1 VRTDVPCERT
11 MTPAPDSSSERGSAL
26 LIVLLFAAIVA
37 IALYR
42 EVPVVVTEAKRQ
54 QEDVLVYR
62 GMQYQRAIQLYY
74 RKMGRYPPTIDALEN
89 TNRIRF
95 LRRRYKDPLT
105 GEDNWRLIHMSLG
118 GPIDSLIKP
127 LNGNGNGQP
136 FGQNA
141 SNQDGF
147 GQGGFGQ
154 GGSSQS
160 GFGQSGLGQSGFG
173 QNSTPQNNSQPDPNA
188 PLTNPQNGLQAD
200 PSPYPPRRGPAV
212 SAAGADGEGGG
223 AQSAQLDPATGQPV
237 FGEKQGVP
245 PQATGTAATFQFDAQ
260 AQLQAGGQNGQ
271 AGAGGP
277 AGLNSNTAQ
286 QGAGQPGQPG
296 VATAA
301 NANQPG
307 VDPNS
312 SVANQILRTA
322 GPTIT
327 PQQPQAQPGPVN
339 PFSAGSLGGVA
350 SRGKGHAIKVINDQT
365 DYAKWEFIYDYRK
378 DTGAG
383 GQGSLGVPA
392 VNGPQS
398 NPNTFTPTPQP
409 VGPAPA
415 TITNQ

>member
-1 VRTDVPCERT
+1 VRTKVSLKGK
-11 MTPAPDSSSERGSAL
+11 SSPGGDSERGSAL

-37 IALYR
+37 ISLYR
-42 EVPVVVTEAKRQ
+42 EIPVVVTEAKRQ
-54 QEDVLVYR
+54 KEDVLVYR

-74 RKMGRYPPTIDALEN
+74 RKMGRYPPTLDALEN

-105 GEDNWRLIHMSLG
+105 GEDNWRLIHMSQG
-118 GPIDSLIKP
+118 GPIDSLVNP
-127 LNGNGNGQP
+127 LNGNKNGQP

-141 SNQDGF
+141 TNQDGF

-154 GGSSQS
+154 SS
-160 GFGQSGLGQSGFG
+160 FG
-173 QNSTPQNNSQPDPNA
+173 QNSTLQNNSQPDPNA

-200 PSPYPPRRGPAV
+200 PSPYPARRGPAV
-212 SAAGADGEGGG
+212 SASGPDSESGG
-223 AQSAQLDPATGQPV
+223 AQSAQTDPATGQPV

-245 PQATGTAATFQFDAQ
+245 PQATGTASTFQLDQQ
-260 AQLQAGGQNGQ
+260 ASLQAGGQNGQ
-271 AGAGGP
+271 AGAG
-277 AGLNSNTAQ
+277 
-286 QGAGQPGQPG
+286 QPGQPG
-296 VATAA
+296 QAGGPGTGA

-312 SVANQILRTA
+312 SVANQILRAA

-327 PQQPQAQPGPVN
+327 PQQPQAQAAQAN

-350 SRGKGHAIKVINDQT
+350 SRGKGPSLKVINDQT

-383 GQGSLGVPA
+383 GQGNIGIPA
-392 VNGPQS
+392 VNGPQNS
-398 NPNTFTPTPQP
+398 QSTFAPTPQP